1 MGNRVLTGVNMK
13 GSMAVDSLVLG
24 NHRLL
29 NLVNMKGSMAIDGL
43 VRGTEYLPC
52 EHEGQHGY
60 RWAGMGNKQIT
71 YLVSMK
77 GSIAYWLW
85 MGWYGELTDY
95 LTL

>member
-1 MGNRVLTGVNMK
+1 MVWYGEITDYSPCEHEEEHGCRWLGMGNRVLTGVNMK

-52 EHEGQHGY
+52 EHEGQYGY
-60 RWAGMGNKQIT
+60 RWLGMGK
-71 YLVSMK
+71 
-77 GSIAYWLW
+77 
-85 MGWYGELTDY
+85 
-95 LTL
+95 